1 MRRGAMYLQN
11 YRKIFQVSM
20 EKPCNTLNQL
30 PELRPLQDMTEHV
43 ISGSQRFL
51 SVVLSLAYTKL
62 HQFN

>member
-1 MRRGAMYLQN
+1 MCLQN
-11 YRKIFQVSM
+11 YCKLFQVSM
-20 EKPCNTLNQL
+20 EKPCSTLNQL
-30 PELRPLQDMTEHV
+30 SDLRPFQAMTELA